1 MKVLMIC
8 NNEISYNPRLL
19 KAADYL
25 SEKNVEVIIYNPV
38 LGIGS
43 ANVYE
48 QTIAGKNWKIIENDL
63 RKNTSATYRK
73 WAIVSVIHKITS
85 AFWNKFRWKVGF
97 DKYLNKGLYFNKINL
112 REKFDYVYV
121 NLVDN
126 LPFAVKIKRATG
138 AKIIYDSQEYFVGQ
152 YQKYGKNERDW
163 VTEAERKYIREID
176 LLIGTT
182 EIMKKRLIDDYN
194 LRVPAFR
201 LRNVPSQ
208 QMLQVNTPAPSLNS
222 GKVYLV
228 WHGMGIYLDNT
239 RGVHILVQ
247 ALAKCKSNVMLVL
260 QGALPPDQK
269 IILDQYIQKLGLDGK
284 IIVRPPAEPYA
295 IVASLRNCDIGLI
308 GELPQEDN
316 QRLTSSNKLFDY
328 INAGLAVIASDL
340 PGINETVKE
349 YNLGLSFEP
358 GNVDQ
363 LAACIDELASDP
375 VKLKQYKSRAAEIS
389 ERELFWENDFQHV
402 WNSINGHA

>member
-19 KAADYL
+19 KAADFL
-25 SEKNVEVIIYNPV
+25 SEKNVEVVVYNPV

-48 QTIAGKNWKIIENDL
+48 QTIAGKNWRIIENDL
-63 RKNTSATYRK
+63 RKNKSSSYRK
-73 WAIVSVIHKITS
+73 WAFVSVVHKITS
-85 AFWNKFRWKVGF
+85 TLWNKFRWKIGF
-97 DKYLNKGLYFNKINL
+97 DRYLNKGLYLNKINFK
-112 REKFDYVYV
+112 EKFDYIYI

-126 LPFAVKIKRATG
+126 LPFAVKLKRATG

-163 VTEAERKYIREID
+163 VTEAERKYIHDID

-182 EIMKKRLIDDYN
+182 NVMKEKLIEDYN
-194 LRVPAFR
+194 LKIPSFR
-201 LRNVPSQ
+201 LRNVPSR
-208 QMLQVNTPAPSLNS
+208 QMLSMESNTASLNS

-228 WHGMGIYLDNT
+228 WHGMGIYLNNT

-247 ALAKCKSNVMLVL
+247 ALAKCKSNVALIL
-260 QGALPPDQK
+260 QGSLPPDQK
-269 IILDQYIQKLGLDGK
+269 IILDGYIQSLGLEGK
-284 IIVRPPAEPYA
+284 IIIRPPAEPYA

-316 QRLTSSNKLFDY
+316 QKLTSSNKLFDY

-340 PGINETVKE
+340 PGINETVKQ
-349 YNLGLSFEP
+349 YNVGLSFQP
-358 GNVDQ
+358 GNVE
-363 LAACIDELASDP
+363 ELASCIDTLANDP
-375 VKLKQYKSRAAEIS
+375 IKLKEYKIRAAAVS

-402 WNSINGHA
+402 WNSISA

>member
-1 MKVLMIC
+1 MIC

-25 SEKNVEVIIYNPV
+25 SEKNVEVTVYNPV

-43 ANVYE
+43 EHVYE
-48 QTIAGKNWKIIENDL
+48 RTIAEKNWRIIENDL
-63 RKNTSATYRK
+63 RKNNGKSYRK
-73 WAIVSVIHKITS
+73 WALVSVIHKITS
-85 AFWNKFRWKVGF
+85 SLWNKFRWKIGF
-97 DKYLNKGLYFNKINL
+97 DKYLNKGLFFNKINFS
-112 REKFDYVYV
+112 EQFDYIYI

-126 LPFAVKIKRATG
+126 LPFAVKIKKATG

-163 VTEAERKYIREID
+163 VTEAERKYIGEID
-176 LLIGTT
+176 VLIGTT
-182 EIMKKRLIDDYN
+182 DIMKKQLMQDYN

-201 LRNVPSQ
+201 LRNVPSR
-208 QMLQVNTPAPSLNS
+208 QMLKVNAPIHSLNS
-222 GKVYLV
+222 GKVYLI
-228 WHGMGIYLDNT
+228 WHGMGIYLNNT

-247 ALAKCKSNVMLVL
+247 ALAKCKSNVVLVL
-260 QGALPPDQK
+260 QGTLPADQK
-269 IILDQYIQKLGLDGK
+269 IILDRYIETLGLEGR
-284 IIVRPPAEPYA
+284 IMIRPPAEPYS

-316 QRLTSSNKLFDY
+316 QKLTSSNKLFDY

-349 YNLGLSFEP
+349 YGVGLSFEP
-358 GNVDQ
+358 GNVEQ
-363 LAACIDELASDP
+363 LAACIDALADDP
-375 VKLKQYKSRAAEIS
+375 IKLKEYKSRAAEIS

-402 WNSINGHA
+402 WNSIRENV